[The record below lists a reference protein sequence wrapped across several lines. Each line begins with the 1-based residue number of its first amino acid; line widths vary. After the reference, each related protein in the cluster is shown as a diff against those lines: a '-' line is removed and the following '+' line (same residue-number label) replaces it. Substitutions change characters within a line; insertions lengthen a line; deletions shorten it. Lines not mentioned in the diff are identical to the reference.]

1 MVAAGQGQRRRAG
14 VRGTGLFRG
23 LTCAVCACYNKPM
36 GSHAI
41 RYPRYFA
48 LALLLIAPQAA
59 AIDAATLPAATAD
72 AMAQAATPQAIA
84 EYRRKLGEYQQARA
98 AFEQQASA
106 YWSSIAEKRRG
117 RNAKRREHQAIAL
130 DDYVLTQPPVY
141 SGPQRPVNPEPSA
154 PEPERRERKYI
165 PVVADLLKTALEHFQ
180 FAPQR
185 PLSEVEFK
193 RAYARA
199 AAAAGLTREQ
209 AVRVYSFET
218 GGNGNHDMQSGLSA
232 SRPGSRAISTAIGY
246 NQLLTT
252 NSVELI
258 AEQGHEFVR
267 ELTEKA
273 ARLSGSQRKATDH
286 KIAVLKRMVAVAR
299 SVPDEWAQHE
309 KLGDTPQGWAIHAM
323 VLDIDVG
330 PLLQTHKLLTSVIFA
345 RAKGYARALTAA
357 ELEMMN
363 LTGDST
369 GLDMVTMPQAMRE
382 QVPTSNFFQRSGY
395 ERNPVAIRHNTVAKL
410 LDVTDSRM
418 DSNSHLPGARELAA
432 AF

>member
-1 MVAAGQGQRRRAG
+1 MR
-14 VRGTGLFRG
+14 
-23 LTCAVCACYNKPM
+23 P
-36 GSHAI
+36 HAI
-41 RYPRYFA
+41 RYPGYFA
-48 LALLLIAPQAA
+48 LALLLIAPRAVA
-59 AIDAATLPAATAD
+59 MDAAGRPAATAN
-72 AMAQAATPQAIA
+72 AVAQAASPQAIA

-98 AFEQQASA
+98 AFEQEAGA
-106 YWSSIAEKRRG
+106 YWNSIAEKRRG
-117 RNAKRREHQAIAL
+117 RNARRREHQAIGL
-130 DDYVLTQPPVY
+130 DDYVLTQPPLY
-141 SGPQRPVNPEPSA
+141 SGPKQPVNPEP
-154 PEPERRERKYI
+154 EPEEKRPERKYI
-165 PVVADLLKTALEHFQ
+165 PVVADLLKAASGLFQ

-185 PLSEVEFK
+185 PVHEVEFK

-199 AAAAGLTREQ
+199 ATAAGLTREQ

-252 NSVELI
+252 NSVELV

-273 ARLSGSQRKATDH
+273 ARLSGSQRNAMDH
-286 KIAVLKRMVAVAR
+286 KIAVLKRMLAVAR

-345 RAKGYARALTAA
+345 RAKGYSRALTAA

-369 GLDMVTMPQAMRE
+369 GLDMVTMPQATRE
-382 QVPTSNFFQRSGY
+382 QVPTSNFFQRGGY

-418 DSNSHLPGARELAA
+418 DSNSNLPGAKELAA

>member
-1 MVAAGQGQRRRAG
+1 MRP
-14 VRGTGLFRG
+14 
-23 LTCAVCACYNKPM
+23 Y
-36 GSHAI
+36 AI
-41 RYPRYFA
+41 RLGPGYLA
-48 LALLLIAPQAA
+48 VALLLIAPQAA
-59 AIDAATLPAATAD
+59 AIEAGALPAATAD
-72 AMAQAATPQAIA
+72 AMAQAASPQAIA
-84 EYRRKLGEYQQARA
+84 EYRRKLREYLEARA
-98 AFEQQASA
+98 AYEQQASA
-106 YWSSIAEKRRG
+106 YWNSIAEKRRG

-141 SGPQRPVNPEPSA
+141 TGPKRPVNPQPSPA
-154 PEPERRERKYI
+154 EPEETAPERKYI
-165 PVVADLLKTALEHFQ
+165 PVVADLLKAAAEHFQ

-185 PLSEVEFK
+185 PASEVEFK
-193 RAYARA
+193 RAYARV

-232 SRPGSRAISTAIGY
+232 SRPGSHAVSTAIGY

-258 AEQGHEFVR
+258 AEQGQEFVHA
-267 ELTEKA
+267 LTEKA
-273 ARLSGSQRKATDH
+273 ARLLGAPRKAMDH
-286 KIAVLKRMVAVAR
+286 KIAVLKRMVALAR

-345 RAKGYARALTAA
+345 RAKGYTRALSAA

-369 GLDMVTMPQAMRE
+369 GLDIVTMPQAMRE

-410 LDVTDSRM
+410 LAVTDSTM
-418 DSNSHLPGARELAA
+418 DSNSKLQGARDLAA